1 MFVEMIFLFSVTR
14 PAIEPIRTEV
24 KAILSE
30 FVDKFALIK
39 SKTVNSVDIAFEFAF
54 IIS

>member
-14 PAIEPIRTEV
+14 PAVEPIRPEV

-39 SKTVNSVDIAFEFAF
+39 SKTGNSVDIAFEFAF